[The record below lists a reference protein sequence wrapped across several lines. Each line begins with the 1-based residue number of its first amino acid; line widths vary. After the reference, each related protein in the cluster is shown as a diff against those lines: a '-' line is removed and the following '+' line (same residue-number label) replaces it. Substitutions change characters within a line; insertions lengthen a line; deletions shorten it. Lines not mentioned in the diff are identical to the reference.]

1 MRQKNWKGHFVQLNT
16 RPEGCPI
23 DPKVLSET
31 AVITLRCSQINERS
45 QRCFHIAGRKQTAGA
60 LNEIPRP
67 HEMITAFSLQVS
79 FGLSPRNGQRCHYRA
94 LKSLILMG
102 QQQLIAGMEQVAAV
116 TRLIFEC
123 VM

>member
-31 AVITLRCSQINERS
+31 AVVALRCSQIDERS
-45 QRCFHIAGRKQTAGA
+45 ERCFHIAGRQQTAGA

-67 HEMITAFSLQVS
+67 HEMIAPNQSITLGATIL
-79 FGLSPRNGQRCHYRA
+79 RIRE
-94 LKSLILMG
+94 LILWRG
-102 QQQLIAGMEQVAAV
+102 RVTSAPDYATTRFGNAGFL
-116 TRLIFEC
+116 R
-123 VM
+123 